1 MIFFGLI
8 LSSLTELFERLI
20 DLGAF
25 YLSPTRLF
33 LLVLAY
39 ATYIGYC
46 GMASQSW
53 KVGPSAKRFA
63 AAVVAL
69 ILLTALSVTASS
81 DLEYSG
87 KRALNT
93 TSIYLM
99 PLVVY
104 LYLSVNSAKYPPEQL
119 MRKMGKCI
127 VYSGLV
133 VALFG
138 FLQEASGIFQVSR
151 EVRFLG
157 PIPYTRINS
166 LYPDGNFLAYFL
178 LFPLWLA
185 VAGGEPLTGIAS
197 RGKRLTIAALI
208 LLALALSGSRG
219 GVLMLLAAWGSH
231 LLYRLAKGRRAL
243 ILAVELPFMVVVP
256 LLLVA
261 YAYFGFEQI
270 VAHVNV
276 VDTGNESGFSRILA
290 WYSGLKIYFQHPW
303 LGVGPGNFVTMDKGN
318 LLPVNYVQP
327 WVALRISTLA
337 GHSNVLEIL
346 VESGPFTLAAY
357 FMVQISLYFALLRA
371 SLDYGDTRFAV
382 YRSIVFAT
390 VIGNLL
396 ISYYFLFF
404 MILIGALLFA
414 IDRDVFLRAERQ
426 RGSAAP
432 TARRPGAWVGA
443 R

>member
-1 MIFFGLI
+1 MIYFGLV

-39 ATYIGYC
+39 VTYVGYC
-46 GMASQSW
+46 GVAKHPW
-53 KVGPSAKRFA
+53 KFGPSAKRFT

-81 DLEYSG
+81 DFEYSG

-104 LYLSVNSAKYPPEQL
+104 VYLGVNSAKYPPELL
-119 MRKMGKCI
+119 MRKVGKCI

-166 LYPDGNFLAYFL
+166 LYLDGNFLAYFL
-178 LFPLWLA
+178 LFPLWLTL
-185 VAGGEPLTGIAS
+185 AGGEPLTGISS
-197 RGKRLTIAALI
+197 RGKRLTIAAL
-208 LLALALSGSRG
+208 LLVALVLSGSRG
-219 GVLMLLAAWGSH
+219 GVLMLLAACGSH
-231 LLYRLAKGRRAL
+231 LLYRLAKGRRSL
-243 ILAVELPFMVVVP
+243 ILALELPFMVVVP
-256 LLLVA
+256 LLLLG
-261 YAYFGFEQI
+261 YAYYGFEYI
-270 VAHVNV
+270 VAHVNTI
-276 VDTGNESGFSRILA
+276 DTGNESGFSRILA

-303 LGVGPGNFVTMDKGN
+303 LGVGPGNFVTLDKGN

-327 WVALRISTLA
+327 WVALRISALA

-357 FMVQISLYFALLRA
+357 FMVQLSLYFALLRA
-371 SLDYGDTRFAV
+371 SLKHGDTRFAI

-404 MILIGALLFA
+404 MILIGVLLFA
-414 IDRDVFLRAERQ
+414 IDRDVLLRAGGRREAVQPTPLR
-426 RGSAAP
+426 AAS
-432 TARRPGAWVGA
+432 WMGA

>member
-1 MIFFGLI
+1 MIYFGLV

-39 ATYIGYC
+39 VTYVGYC
-46 GMASQSW
+46 GASQAW
-53 KVGPSAKRFA
+53 KIGPSAKRFA
-63 AAVVAL
+63 VAVMAL

-81 DLEYSG
+81 DFEYSG

-104 LYLSVNSAKYPPEQL
+104 LYLSVNSAKYPPEL
-119 MRKMGKCI
+119 LLRKVGKCI

-166 LYPDGNFLAYFL
+166 LYMDGNFLAYFL
-178 LFPLWLA
+178 LFPLWLTL
-185 VAGGEPLTGIAS
+185 AGGEPLTGIPS
-197 RGKRLTIAALI
+197 RGKRLTIAALL
-208 LLALALSGSRG
+208 LLALVLSGSRG

-231 LLYRLAKGRRAL
+231 LLYRIARGRRGL
-243 ILAVELPFMVVVP
+243 ILAVELPFMVLVP
-256 LLLVA
+256 LLLLG
-261 YAYFGFEQI
+261 YAYFGFEHI
-270 VAHVNV
+270 LAHVNS
-276 VDTGNESGFSRILA
+276 VDTGNESGFSRVLA

-318 LLPVNYVQP
+318 LLPVNYIQP
-327 WVALRISTLA
+327 WVALRISALA

-357 FMVQISLYFALLRA
+357 FMVQLSLYFALLRA
-371 SLDYGDTRFAV
+371 SLRYGDKRFAV

-404 MILIGALLFA
+404 MILIGVLLFA
-414 IDRDVFLRAERQ
+414 IDRDVLQRAEHPRK
-426 RGSAAP
+426 AAEP
-432 TARRPGAWVGA
+432 LSQRPGAWAGA

>member
-1 MIFFGLI
+1 MIYFGLV
-8 LSSLTELFERLI
+8 LSSLTELLERLI

-33 LLVLAY
+33 LLVLAFV
-39 ATYIGYC
+39 TYVGYC
-46 GMASQSW
+46 GASSQSW
-53 KVGPSAKRFA
+53 KIGPSARRFA
-63 AAVVAL
+63 AAVMAL

-81 DLEYSG
+81 DFSYSG

-104 LYLSVNSAKYPPEQL
+104 LYLCVNSAKYPPDQL
-119 MRKMGKCI
+119 LRKTGKCI
-127 VYSGLV
+127 VYSGLT
-133 VALFG
+133 VALVG
-138 FLQEASGIFQVSR
+138 FLQEATGVFQLSS

-166 LYPDGNFLAYFL
+166 LYMDGNFLSYFL

-185 VAGGEPLTGIAS
+185 IAGGEPLTGITS
-197 RGKRLTIAALI
+197 RGARWTIAAI
-208 LLALALSGSRG
+208 IFFALLLSGSRG
-219 GVLMLLAAWGSH
+219 GLLMLAAAWGSH
-231 LLYRLAKGRRAL
+231 MLYRLANGRRGL
-243 ILAVELPFMVVVP
+243 VMFVELPCMVLLP
-256 LLLVA
+256 LLLLA
-261 YAYFGFEQI
+261 YAYYGFENI
-270 VAHVNV
+270 VANVNSL
-276 VDTGNESGFSRILA
+276 DTGNESGFSRVLA

-303 LGVGPGNFVTMDKGN
+303 TGVGPGNFVTMDKGN
-318 LLPVNYVQP
+318 LLPVNYVYP
-327 WVALRISTLA
+327 WVAERISTLA

-357 FMVQISLYFALLRA
+357 FMVQLSLYLALLRA
-371 SLDYGDTRFAV
+371 SVTQGDQRFAV
-382 YRSIVFAT
+382 YRSIVFST

-404 MILIGALLFA
+404 MILIGVLLFA
-414 IDRDVFLRAERQ
+414 LDRDVFLRAAPRP
-426 RGSAAP
+426 GSAAAMP
-432 TARRPGAWVGA
+432 ARAPAWMGA

>member
-1 MIFFGLI
+1 MIYFGLVI
-8 LSSLTELFERLI
+8 SSLTELFERLI

-39 ATYIGYC
+39 MAYIGYC
-46 GMASQSW
+46 GVTTRQL
-53 KVGPSAKRFA
+53 KIGPSANRFA
-63 AAVVAL
+63 MAVLAL
-69 ILLTALSVTASS
+69 ILLTVLSVTASG

-104 LYLSVNSAKYPPEQL
+104 LYLVVNGPKYPADVL
-119 MRKMGKCI
+119 LRKTGKCI

-138 FLQEASGIFQVSR
+138 FLQEVTGIAQFSG
-151 EVRFLG
+151 EVRYVG
-157 PIPYTRINS
+157 PLPYTRINS
-166 LYPDGNFLAYFL
+166 LYMDGNFLSYFL
-178 LFPLWLA
+178 LFPFWLA
-185 VAGGEPLTGIAS
+185 VMGGEALTGISS
-197 RGKRLTIAALI
+197 RAERMAIAGLVFIAL
-208 LLALALSGSRG
+208 LLSGSRG
-219 GVLMLLAAWGSH
+219 GILMVGAAAGSH
-231 LLYRLAKGRRAL
+231 WLYKLSKGRRGWV
-243 ILAVELPFMVVVP
+243 LAVELPVMVLLP
-256 LLLVA
+256 LVLLA
-261 YAYFGFEQI
+261 YAYFGFEHI
-270 VAHVNV
+270 VAHVNS

-290 WYSGLKIYFQHPW
+290 WYSGLRLYFDHPW
-303 LGVGPGNFVTMDKGN
+303 LGVGPGNFVTLEKGI
-318 LLPVNYVQP
+318 LLPGNYVQP
-327 WVALRISTLA
+327 WVALKISTLA

-357 FMVQISLYFALLRA
+357 FMVQLSVYLALLRA
-371 SLDYGDTRFAV
+371 SATHGDQRFAV

-390 VIGNLL
+390 VVGNLL

-404 MILIGALLFA
+404 MILIGVLLFA
-414 IDRDVFLRAERQ
+414 LDRDVYLRAALT
-426 RGSAAP
+426 RGSRSPQP
-432 TARRPGAWVGA
+432 TTWVGV